1 MILKETVMRRK
12 GWHMKEEEFL
22 INNYATMTIKEL
34 KVGLKEL
41 SNRDRTAD
49 SINAKIKRL
58 KAEGKIEGQKDEEV
72 VQRSLI
78 QRRKYYDR
86 KPRESM

>member
-1 MILKETVMRRK
+1 MKRR

-22 INNYATMTIKEL
+22 MNNYAVMTIKEL
-34 KVGLKEL
+34 QLNLKEL

-58 KAEGKIEGQKDEEV
+58 KAEGKIEGQKDAV
-72 VQRSLI
+72 AVQRSLV
-78 QRRKYYDR
+78 QRRKDYDDR
-86 KPRESM
+86 KPREYM

>member
-1 MILKETVMRRK
+1 MGKR

-22 INNYATMTIKEL
+22 INNYAVLTIKEL
-34 KVGLKEL
+34 QLNLKKL

-58 KAEGKIEGQKDEEV
+58 KAEGKIEGQKDKSTV
-72 VQRSLI
+72 HRSLT
-78 QRRKYYDR
+78 QRRKNYDR
-86 KPRESM
+86 KPGEYM